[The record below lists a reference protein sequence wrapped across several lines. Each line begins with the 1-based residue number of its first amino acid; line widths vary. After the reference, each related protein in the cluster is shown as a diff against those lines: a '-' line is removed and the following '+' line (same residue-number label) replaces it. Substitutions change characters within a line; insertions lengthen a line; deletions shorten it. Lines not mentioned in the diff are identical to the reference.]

1 MAPAATTTP
10 KASTAPTDSTA
21 AASSCVC
28 SRRCPYPMT
37 PPPAPSSCSA
47 GESLSLRP
55 DHSLH
60 SSGMDAGKKKKKS
73 GTTAWAWLA
82 LTFTEMAF
90 MPLLFQPQRQ
100 KATV

>member
-21 AASSCVC
+21 AASSYVC

-60 SSGMDAGKKKKKS
+60 SSGMDAEKKKS
-73 GTTAWAWLA
+73 QEPQPGPGWL
-82 LTFTEMAF
+82 
-90 MPLLFQPQRQ
+90 
-100 KATV
+100 